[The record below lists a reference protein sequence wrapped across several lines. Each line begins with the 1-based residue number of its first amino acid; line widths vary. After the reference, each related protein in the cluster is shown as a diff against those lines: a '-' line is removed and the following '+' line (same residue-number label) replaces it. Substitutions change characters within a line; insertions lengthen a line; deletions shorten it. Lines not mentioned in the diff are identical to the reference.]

1 MCRAIVARTIMLLED
16 RMRPIARGIAA
27 LVTALA
33 LAACSGGA
41 ATTTQAPA
49 GGTQPPAATTAA
61 SAPCTDSTG
70 TTTVAVTVANNQWQQ
85 PINAKVGDV
94 ITWTNNDSVPHKV
107 ALDDGS
113 CAMSDNI
120 PGGGSKSLV
129 FSAAGTFPFHCAVH
143 PFMTG
148 TITIS

>member
-1 MCRAIVARTIMLLED
+1 
-16 RMRPIARGIAA
+16 MRPIARGIAA

-85 PINAKVGDV
+85 PINAKVGNV
-94 ITWTNNDSVPHKV
+94 ITWTNKDSVPHKV

-120 PGGGSKSLV
+120 PGGGSRSLV
-129 FSAAGTFPFHCAVH
+129 FSVAGTFPFHCAVH
-143 PFMTG
+143 PFMKG